1 MLKPKF
7 KKRRNY
13 ERKEKPEKIFKRMT
27 RDHLDVLQNI
37 EFSILSTCRNH
48 DDIDDRIIASALKT
62 AVAGSEPVG
71 ELSAILIND
80 LVQIRQMRGDSVP
93 DNIWTDGLKV
103 VLRSIRNHS
112 DTQPGDRDYLT
123 FMQNY
128 VV

>member
-1 MLKPKF
+1 MLKRKF

-27 RDHLDVLQNI
+27 RNHLDVLQNI
-37 EFSILSTCRNH
+37 EFSIVSTCRNYG
-48 DDIDDRIIASALKT
+48 DIDDSIIASALKT
-62 AVAGSEPVG
+62 AIAGSDPVG

-80 LVQIRQMRGDSVP
+80 LVQIRQMRAAVP

-103 VLRSIRNHS
+103 VLQSVRTHS
-112 DTQPGDRDYLT
+112 DLQPGDRDYLT
-123 FMQNY
+123 FIQNY

>member
-13 ERKEKPEKIFKRMT
+13 ERKEKPEKVFKRMT

-37 EFSILSTCRNH
+37 EFSIISTCRNH

-62 AVAGSEPVG
+62 AIAGSEPVG

-80 LVQIRQMRGDSVP
+80 LVHIRQMRGDSVP

-103 VLRSIRNHS
+103 VLRSVRNHS

-123 FMQNY
+123 FIQDY

>member
-13 ERKEKPEKIFKRMT
+13 ERKEKPEKIFKQMT

-37 EFSILSTCRNH
+37 ELSIVSTCHSH

-62 AVAGSEPVG
+62 AIAGSEPVG
-71 ELSAILIND
+71 ESSAILVND

-93 DNIWTDGLKV
+93 DNIWTNGLKV
-103 VLRSIRNHS
+103 VLQSVHNHS
-112 DTQPGDRDYLT
+112 DARPGDRDYLT
-123 FMQNY
+123 FVQNY

>member
-1 MLKPKF
+1 MLKSKF
-7 KKRRNY
+7 KKRRSY
-13 ERKEKPEKIFKRMT
+13 ERKEKPEKIFKQMT

-103 VLRSIRNHS
+103 VLRSVRNHS

-123 FMQNY
+123 FIQNY

>member
-37 EFSILSTCRNH
+37 EFSIISTCRDH

-62 AVAGSEPVG
+62 AIAGSEPVG

-123 FMQNY
+123 FIQNY